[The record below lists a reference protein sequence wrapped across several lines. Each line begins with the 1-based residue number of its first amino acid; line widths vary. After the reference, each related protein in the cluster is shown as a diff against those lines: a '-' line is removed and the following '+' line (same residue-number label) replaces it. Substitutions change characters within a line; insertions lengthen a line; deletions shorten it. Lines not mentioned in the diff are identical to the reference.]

1 MGDENAPVGSV
12 RHDDYAAQMGLIST
26 VYPVGDAGALAGP
39 QEVVVL
45 SSMRVDSG
53 GRLVA
58 VASRMWV
65 SDLAG
70 TGLEQ
75 ELMDPVVILRE
86 ADSGGGSAALRAFHL
101 RAVAEL
107 SARRGVDYEVADL
120 FALEP

>member
-1 MGDENAPVGSV
+1 MGDEGEPVGSV
-12 RHDDYAAQMGLIST
+12 RHDDYAARMGLIMT
-26 VYPVGDAGALAGP
+26 VYPVTACASRDVP

-45 SSMRVDSG
+45 SSMRVDRE

-70 TGLEQ
+70 TGLER

-86 ADSGGGSAALRAFHL
+86 PDRGDGAAGLRAFHL
-101 RAVAEL
+101 RAVVEL
-107 SARRGVDYEVADL
+107 SVRRGVDFEVADL
-120 FALEP
+120 FAEEL